1 MANLAVSTRRRN
13 LSGLTAGYVLIAL
26 AVSILISY
34 SIDKFWYAL
43 PIFMIALGAYVIFL
57 GTLPRT
63 PGRDVRSGM
72 IYTLTWGGI
81 MAVLGVLLITND
93 LLPNNAI
100 VLIAV
105 FLIFL
110 GAIAVVAFATRPK

>member
-1 MANLAVSTRRRN
+1 MAVSTRRRN

-26 AVSILISY
+26 AVSILIGY